1 MNKTKADLVQE
12 IYGNDLTIDY
22 ALPLGWVREWEQVY
36 QKKRYRRRNQDVRFG
51 SEFNPVPHFV
61 WAYPERFT
69 FGLPAPLT
77 IEGLREIHRMGWPYH
92 EPPYESSIAV
102 EFSGRTD

>member
-12 IYGNDLTIDY
+12 IYGNDLTFDY
-22 ALPLGWVREWEQVY
+22 ALQLEWVREWEQVS
-36 QKKRYRRRNQDVRFG
+36 K
-51 SEFNPVPHFV
+51 EFNPVPHFV
-61 WAYPERFT
+61 WAYPEGFI

-77 IEGLREIHRMGWPYH
+77 IEGLREIHNMGWAYH
-92 EPPYESSIAV
+92 KPPYASSIAV

>member
-22 ALPLGWVREWEQVY
+22 ALPNHWVLSWPA
-36 QKKRYRRRNQDVRFG
+36 RFK
-51 SEFNPVPHFV
+51 PVPHFV

-102 EFSGRTD
+102 EFSGRTE